1 MLEIWLMICIIPPLN
16 FIGKKIFP
24 FPTKLRTMQ
33 IDVSAYHFVIDFV
46 EVYLANF
53 IDDIFTLKRD
63 KSEASM
69 SVGLLIK
76 HKHSIFNLKQI

>member
-1 MLEIWLMICIIPPLN
+1 
-16 FIGKKIFP
+16 
-24 FPTKLRTMQ
+24 MQ
-33 IDVSAYHFVIDFV
+33 MDVSAYHFVIDFV

-63 KSEASM
+63 KSKASM